1 MNITLSPEAELF
13 RKEVLHFL
21 DTQLTDELRRAA
33 NLTTGVHSHIEA
45 SRRWYKILASK
56 GWLATT
62 WPEEF
67 GGAGWTALQ
76 RHIFGIEACKAG
88 APLLFNMG
96 IRHLGPVLMA
106 HGTREQQETYLPA
119 ILSGD
124 HVWCQGYSEPSAGSD
139 LASLRMRAVRNGDRY
154 VLNGSKIWI
163 TGAQYATHIF
173 CLVRT
178 SDTGR
183 KQEGISFVIVPMD
196 TPGITVQPII
206 TLAGEHEVNQVF
218 FSDVSVPIANRVGEE
233 NNGWRVAKVLM
244 AYTRSNNVN
253 TSWVREQLEQL
264 KRLCAGTSA
273 TGAPPPIANHH
284 IAAQL
289 ANLEIQL
296 QASETMELRLLSEM
310 PGDQSPGALSSLLK
324 TRGSELKQ
332 SLTQLFIEVA
342 GYHGLPQ
349 QLEVLDPYSGID
361 GFGPPEFLTAMPRYL
376 NERAATIYSGASEIQ
391 RNLLA
396 KRVLGL

>member
-1 MNITLSPEAELF
+1 MKVTLSPEEELF
-13 RKEVLHFL
+13 RQEVRSFL
-21 DTQLTDELRRAA
+21 DAELTDELKRAA
-33 NLTTGVHSHIEA
+33 SLTKGVHSHIKA
-45 SRRWYKILASK
+45 SRQWYKILARK
-56 GWLATT
+56 GWLAIT

-67 GGAGWTALQ
+67 GGTGWTALQ
-76 RHIFGIEACKAG
+76 RHIFAIESCKAG

-106 HGTREQQETYLPA
+106 HGTKEQQETYLPP

-139 LASLRMRAVRNGDRY
+139 LASLQLRAVKDGDY
-154 VLNGSKIWI
+154 YLLNGSKIWT

-183 KQEGISFVIVPMD
+183 KQEGISFLIVPMD
-196 TPGITVQPII
+196 TPGIVVQPII
-206 TLAGEHEVNQVF
+206 TLAGDHEVNQVF
-218 FSDVSVPIANRVGEE
+218 FANVRVPIVNRVGEE
-233 NNGWRVAKVLM
+233 HNGWQVAKVLM

-264 KRLCAGTSA
+264 KRLCAGNGVTD
-273 TGAPPPIANHH
+273 APPPITNQH
-284 IAAQL
+284 IAMQL
-289 ANLEIQL
+289 VDLEIQL
-296 QASETMELRLLSEM
+296 EASEMMELRLLSEI

-332 SLTQLFIEVA
+332 SLTQLVIEVA
-342 GYHGLPQ
+342 GYHGLPCQ
-349 QLEVLDPYSGID
+349 PEALDPYSDMDGI
-361 GFGPPEFLTAMPRYL
+361 GPAEFLTAMPRYL